1 MSLFGAYGNLIALA
15 LRRRSEQRS
24 KLLHLLLV
32 IAALLASI
40 GISLTV
46 PDGQGQA
53 HSGIILRFEQI
64 DSAEPLLRL
73 GRRDNGLSEDL
84 PGLLC
89 ICTIPYAKPKVG
101 EDGM

>member
-1 MSLFGAYGNLIALA
+1 M
-15 LRRRSEQRS
+15 
-24 KLLHLLLV
+24 HLLLV

-40 GISLTV
+40 GLGLTV
-46 PDGQGQA
+46 PNAQGQA
-53 HSGIILRFEQI
+53 CSGIVLRFEHV
-64 DSAEPLLRL
+64 DSTEPLLRL